1 MGQSLDNR
9 IIEIAQEKERKRIAA
24 EISALLEKERV
35 EKELYESLMTK
46 KLQFFDYL
54 KISFK
59 LWLHSLWRKESG
71 VVFRSEIVSQFNEV
85 AAFPEIRADANLLSK
100 TELLICTI
108 STPNSPLPE
117 AHKHNTSFDVDE
129 PLYHLDCATIQR
141 WDSEFYVKIMTRL
154 MIDWKLEDLNVFLKV
169 FCSMILSSG
178 TNRNN
183 DFLQNLFIPKFP
195 KVAVVR
201 DWLQQFSLLS
211 QNLVFDSPDKDII
224 KKAFHGFCTGRE
236 DSKFV
241 FHPRDNAP
249 DIVIENENLAIGFA
263 ETAYIRFCKCILAEY
278 GFRSFVAFMK
288 SIKNEAEIMIPAFTQ
303 SKIAELSADVTLL
316 DSKDSD
322 EVVELS
328 AELSQ
333 DSSCIELEA
342 KESLSRRSSSQEPTS
357 SMEKT
362 AVAATKIRTQTATPA
377 DQITDAI
384 SDVGDLIT
392 QGQIEDFISE
402 VGDGIEDADGNQ
414 VTSVRL

>member
-1 MGQSLDNR
+1 
-9 IIEIAQEKERKRIAA
+9 
-24 EISALLEKERV
+24 
-35 EKELYESLMTK
+35 
-46 KLQFFDYL
+46 
-54 KISFK
+54 
-59 LWLHSLWRKESG
+59 
-71 VVFRSEIVSQFNEV
+71 
-85 AAFPEIRADANLLSK
+85 
-100 TELLICTI
+100 
-108 STPNSPLPE
+108 
-117 AHKHNTSFDVDE
+117 
-129 PLYHLDCATIQR
+129 
-141 WDSEFYVKIMTRL
+141 
-154 MIDWKLEDLNVFLKV
+154 
-169 FCSMILSSG
+169 MILSSG

-224 KKAFHGFCTGRE
+224 KKAFHGFCIGRE

-288 SIKNEAEIMIPAFTQ
+288 SMKNEAEIMIPAFTQ
-303 SKIAELSADVTLL
+303 SKIADPSADVTLL

-333 DSSCIELEA
+333 DSSSVDIELET

-357 SMEKT
+357 NMEKT
-362 AVAATKIRTQTATPA
+362 AVAATEIRTQTATPA

-392 QGQIEDFISE
+392 QGQIEDFISD
-402 VGDGIEDADGNQ
+402 VGDGIEDVDGNQ